1 MRFMMLVKADANYE
15 AGHPPS
21 PALMAAIGQLAQ
33 ELGPTGALLEMGG
46 LLPSAMGARI
56 NAAKGQL
63 VVTDGPFA
71 EAKELIGGYAIMQAA
86 TKAEALELGRRFLQ
100 VHIDV
105 MGPGY
110 EGQLEIRQLADV
122 PPETR

>member
-15 AGHPPS
+15 AGRPPS
-21 PALMAAIGQLAQ
+21 PALIAAIGHLAQ
-33 ELGPTGALLEMGG
+33 ELGSTGALLEMGG

-71 EAKELIGGYAIMQAA
+71 EAKELIGGYAIMHAA
-86 TKAEALELGRRFLQ
+86 TKPEAIELGRRFMQ
-100 VHIDV
+100 AHVDV
-105 MGPGY
+105 LGPGY
-110 EGQLEIRQLADV
+110 EGQLEIRQLADG
-122 PPETR
+122 PPEAR

>member
-15 AGHPPS
+15 AGRPPS

-56 NAAKGQL
+56 NAANGQL

-71 EAKELIGGYAIMQAA
+71 EAKELIGGYAIMQAT
-86 TKAEALELGRRFLQ
+86 TKAEALELGRRFMQ

-105 MGPGY
+105 LGPSY

-122 PPETR
+122 PAETR